1 MGPSRLTRTGLVVG
15 AIAAMVACAEPTS
28 NPSGVRTSTLAPSQN
43 VFLPP
48 GGTLNVVEAERIE
61 VCKVYVMTSGAQPPA
76 TTNFLVNGPGTVD
89 GAFSL
94 TPGQCREVWVG
105 SNETVTIQEET
116 LAGFTQACARTLLD
130 ASTPACNSGTLA
142 TSFVSGTVGAQAG
155 ERVVF
160 TNTEIV
166 VADGCTYTQ
175 GYWKTHSIHGPAGPA
190 DDGWDNVGG
199 PDTDFYLSG
208 LTWLELFNEPVKGR
222 KYVSLAHQY
231 MAAKL
236 NVLNGTSSTPAVDA
250 AITAAEAFFATAA
263 ITDTP
268 PAGLAGTLG
277 AYNEGA
283 TGPGHCQDEIIS

>member
-1 MGPSRLTRTGLVVG
+1 VVG

-28 NPSGVRTSTLAPSQN
+28 NPSGVRTSTFAPSQN

-155 ERVVF
+155 ERVVSPTPRSLYPMAAPTPRATGRPLIWTGRPGGRWLHLLAARMRRSSARATWIEMF
-160 TNTEIV
+160 NT
-166 VADGCTYTQ
+166 
-175 GYWKTHSIHGPAGPA
+175 
-190 DDGWDNVGG
+190 
-199 PDTDFYLSG
+199 
-208 LTWLELFNEPVKGR
+208 PVKGN
-222 KYVSLAHQY
+222 STQLAHQHGRQ
-231 MAAKL
+231 AERRERS
-236 NVLNGTSSTPAVDA
+236 GRPDA
-250 AITAAEAFFATAA
+250 AAPRRCSMPRRTSAVRVSH
-263 ITDTP
+263 
-268 PAGLAGTLG
+268 GRTLDLRAVQRG
-277 AYNEGA
+277 I
-283 TGPGHCQDEIIS
+283 TGPGHCEDEISS